1 MVGSY
6 PRLIAASYAL
16 HRLPAPRHPP
26 CALSNLTTIILAS
39 LAIRPAWRPYGTGDK
54 NPSRL
59 AAGRVVTPQTPP
71 HKLRSGFL
79 LATLP
84 LFIFQRTR
92 HPCRSQARKPSMPQR
107 LLRLRSALTP
117 SIADCRMRI
126 AEFETRVT
134 LAVPALAGIL
144 QSSISILQF
153 SGGADGIRTHDLLVA
168 NQALSQL
175 SYGPLPLRISEC
187 RLQNSGASPNA
198 FRTVLHSAIF
208 NLHSALEWWA
218 QVESNHRPRPYQGR
232 ALAN

>member
-26 CALSNLTTIILAS
+26 CALSNLTTIIPAS

-92 HPCRSQARKPSMPQR
+92 HPCRSQAVNLFGPRDQQRAVGHTGLPGRSSPPFLRPYTPGFARRATPGRLPSPPLGR
-107 LLRLRSALTP
+107 TKL
-117 SIADCRMRI
+117 
-126 AEFETRVT
+126 
-134 LAVPALAGIL
+134 
-144 QSSISILQF
+144 
-153 SGGADGIRTHDLLVA
+153 GGADGIRTHDLLVA

-175 SYGPLPLRISEC
+175 SYGPLPLQISEC

-198 FRTVLHSAIF
+198 VRIVLHSAIF
-208 NLHSALEWWA
+208 NLHWNGGPRWSRTTDLALI
-218 QVESNHRPRPYQGR
+218 RG
-232 ALAN
+232 AL